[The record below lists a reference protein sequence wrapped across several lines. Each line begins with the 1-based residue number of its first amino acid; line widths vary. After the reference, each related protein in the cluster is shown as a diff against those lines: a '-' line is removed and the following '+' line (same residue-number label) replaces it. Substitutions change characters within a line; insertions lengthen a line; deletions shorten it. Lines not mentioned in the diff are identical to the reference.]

1 MTNTPDTSP
10 EAVERLIAWLMDAHE
25 TGNTEKNP
33 YVWRTLEALSAA
45 LEGER
50 AENLILRQANEG
62 LSSAAWTATT
72 RAEAAEA
79 ERAALKSKLRNVISH
94 ATMGALTDPD
104 ASLNAIGVKTT
115 EMRNKVFEDIYSE
128 RDALKAELA
137 EAVEVLTLIKSI
149 RPMWEGGVRGPSA
162 DNLSN
167 TLEHMRAEA
176 RAFVARHQKEA
187 DT

>member
-33 YVWRTLEALSAA
+33 YVWRTLRALSAA
-45 LEGER
+45 LETER

-79 ERAALKSKLRNVISH
+79 ERDAALELARDKEESADYWHQESRIQFEAK
-94 ATMGALTDPD
+94 
-104 ASLNAIGVKTT
+104 
-115 EMRNKVFEDIYSE
+115 NKAKSE

-137 EAVEVLTLIKSI
+137 ESVEALVVLCQNEID
-149 RPMWEGGVRGPSA
+149 RG
-162 DNLSN
+162 DKNSN
-167 TLEHMRAEA
+167 PAYAAGARACRNAA
-176 RAFVARHQKEA
+176 RAFLARHQKET